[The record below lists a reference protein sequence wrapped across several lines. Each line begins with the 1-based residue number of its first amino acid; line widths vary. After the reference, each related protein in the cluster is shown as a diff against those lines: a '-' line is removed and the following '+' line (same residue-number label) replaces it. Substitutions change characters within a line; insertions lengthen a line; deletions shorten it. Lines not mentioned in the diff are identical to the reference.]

1 MRSGKILRE
10 KLRSGKITLMID
22 RRSVRFGTSSWAY
35 EGWQGLIYRQAYKAN
50 RFSKD
55 SLSEYARYEYRGAPL
70 FNTVGIDHTF
80 YRPATAEQ
88 LAHYATQVPSD
99 FRFCAKVWEELT
111 IPSYANH
118 RRYGA
123 KAGKTNA
130 RFLDHEAFRDLV
142 LGPFLEGLRT
152 RAGPLIFEF
161 QRSGMTPDEFYT
173 ALDRFLS
180 RLPVGPEYAV
190 EVRNPALLGTRYG
203 DVLQSFNVAHV
214 LNHWT
219 AMPPLQEQFSQLG
232 HRFPASFVVFRLLTP
247 RGVQYEQAVR
257 RYSPY
262 DRIVEPQP
270 RMRQETLSLLA
281 EALAEGRIPYVL
293 VNNRCEGNAPLTLQ
307 ALVDACD
314 ATSAARL

>member
-1 MRSGKILRE
+1 
-10 KLRSGKITLMID
+10 MID
-22 RRSVRFGTSSWAY
+22 RRLVRFGTSSWAY
-35 EGWQGLIYRQAYKAN
+35 EGWQGLVYRQTYQAN

-70 FNTVGIDHTF
+70 FRTVGIDHTF

-88 LAHYATQVPSD
+88 LAHYAVQVPSD

-111 IPSYANH
+111 IPSYANL

-123 KAGKTNA
+123 KAGKVNP

-142 LGPFLEGLRT
+142 LEQFLEGLGSQ
-152 RAGPLIFEF
+152 AGPLIFEF

-180 RLPVGPEYAV
+180 GLPVGPEYAV
-190 EVRNPALLGTRYG
+190 EVRNPAFLGTRYK
-203 DVLQSFNVAHV
+203 DLLQSHNVAHV

-219 AMPPLQEQFSQLG
+219 AMPPLREQFSQLG
-232 HRFPASFVVFRLLTP
+232 NRFPASFVVFRLLTP
-247 RGVQYEQAVR
+247 HGVPYEQAVQ

-262 DRIVEPQP
+262 DRIVEPQL
-270 RMRQETLSLLA
+270 RMRQDTLSLLA
-281 EALAEGRIPYVL
+281 EAVAEGRTPYVL

-307 ALVDACD
+307 ALVDACET
-314 ATSAARL
+314 APPARL